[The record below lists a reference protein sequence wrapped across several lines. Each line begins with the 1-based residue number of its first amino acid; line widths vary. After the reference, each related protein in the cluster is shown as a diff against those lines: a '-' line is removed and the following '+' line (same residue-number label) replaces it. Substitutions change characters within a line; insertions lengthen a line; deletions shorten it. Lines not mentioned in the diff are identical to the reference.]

1 MVTVSENEK
10 IEMMDQVNCG
20 LYILDITAQLVEVQV
35 NDIGESTF
43 IMEDGAQFTFTKM
56 LFELNPMNV
65 AHIIARS
72 GRYY

>member
-1 MVTVSENEK
+1 MVTVNETEK
-10 IEMMDQVNCG
+10 LEMMDQVNCG
-20 LYILDITAQLVEVQV
+20 LYILDITAQLVDVQV

-65 AHIIARS
+65 SNIIARS

>member
-1 MVTVSENEK
+1 MVTVNETEK
-10 IEMMDQVNCG
+10 LEMMDQVSSG
-20 LYILDITAQLVEVQV
+20 LYILDITAQLVDIQV

-65 AHIIARS
+65 SNIIARS
-72 GRYY
+72 GRY

>member
-1 MVTVSENEK
+1 MITVNENEK
-10 IEMMDQVNCG
+10 LEMMDQVSSG
-20 LYILDITAQLVEVQV
+20 LYILDITAQLVDVQV

-65 AHIIARS
+65 SNIIARS
-72 GRYY
+72 GRY

>member
-1 MVTVSENEK
+1 MVTVNETEK
-10 IEMMDQVNCG
+10 LEMMDQVSSG
-20 LYILDITAQLVEVQV
+20 LYILDITAQLVDVQV

-65 AHIIARS
+65 SNIIARS
-72 GRYY
+72 GRY

>member
-1 MVTVSENEK
+1 MVTVNETEK
-10 IEMMDQVNCG
+10 LEMMDQVNCG
-20 LYILDITAQLVEVQV
+20 LYILDITAQLVDVQV

-65 AHIIARS
+65 SNIIARS
-72 GRYY
+72 GRY